1 MAVTLNDVVA
11 QMRSLLS
18 LTEPDLDTT
27 VGTPTRK
34 IIDAVGEVIAETYV
48 DRHLL
53 EYQYDIDAK
62 TAEDLDE
69 FVRLFGFA
77 RFPAKRA
84 TGMVTFERTSV
95 ATADLL
101 IPVGTQ
107 MATEGAAPIIV
118 QTTVPAL
125 LTKGELSVQ
134 VPVQAT
140 VGGTSGNIPA
150 NALRNRVTP
159 FEGINSFTN
168 VTALT
173 GGADEESDEQLRKRF
188 KETVFRNM
196 AGTEQMFLA
205 TALNDPA
212 VTHVNVLGATKVFR
226 ESLEVVGG
234 LATPTVQDARYIYS
248 GSEVFGPDIDSG
260 NILTPGVHYT
270 FDSGTGSVTVI
281 DSGVAPD
288 GIYDLLFEY
297 VPDASRNDPPNGITN
312 RIDVYVNGQ
321 RATEAAEVAIFDT
334 TKVFSAGGNYPVANF
349 QRTDGSQPVAANYF
363 VPLAFSPVIDPA
375 ISNVI
380 TSNGIDYSEGT
391 DFFLVNDITRD
402 GGTPN
407 SLSGIEFVSTAN
419 GATQALPTSGTAFDV
434 QYVFNAVPR
443 DVELALRQWRLVTT
457 DARVHQARPLLL
469 NLHLAVIYRSGYSEG
484 QVRPEL
490 EAALSAYIAN
500 VGFNGVVQVSDI
512 LEVAHRVAGVDA
524 VRFLTSSDDGTNY
537 AIQRVSTDGTLQETY
552 ATSVAGQIR
561 RALDVFVGDDEYPV
575 LNSVVLVAKANN
587 TFGAV

>member
-11 QMRSLLS
+11 QLRAALS
-18 LTEPDLDTT
+18 LSEPDLDTT

-34 IIDAVGEVIAETYV
+34 ILDAVGEVVAEAYV
-48 DRHLL
+48 DRYML

-62 TAEDLDE
+62 TGEDLDE

-95 ATADLL
+95 ATSDLL

-125 LTKGELSVQ
+125 LTKGDLSVQ

-140 VGGTSGNIPA
+140 VGGTSGNVPA

-196 AGTEQMFLA
+196 AGTEPMFLA
-205 TALNDPA
+205 IALNDEA

-226 ESLEVVGG
+226 ESLEVVAGT
-234 LATPTVQDARYIYS
+234 ATTTLQDYRYIYS
-248 GSEVFGPDIDSG
+248 SSEVFGPDIDSG
-260 NILTPGVHYT
+260 SILTPGVHYT
-270 FDSGTGSVTVI
+270 FNTSTGAVTII
-281 DSGVAPD
+281 DSAVAPD
-288 GIYDLLFEY
+288 GVYDLMFEY
-297 VPDASRNDPPNGITN
+297 VPNASRNDPATGVTN
-312 RIDVYVNGQ
+312 RVDVYVNGQ
-321 RATEAAEVAIFDT
+321 RATEAAEIVIFDT
-334 TKVFSAGGNYPVANF
+334 SKVFSAGGNYPVANF
-349 QRTDGSQPVAANYF
+349 QRTDGSAPVAANYF
-363 VPLAFSPVIDPA
+363 VPLAFSPVMDPA
-375 ISNVI
+375 ISNAI
-380 TSNGIDYSEGT
+380 TVGTVTYVEGT
-391 DFFLVNDITRD
+391 DFFLVNDITRE

-407 SLSGIEFVSTAN
+407 SLSGIEFVATVN
-419 GATQALPTSGTAFDV
+419 GATQALPVNGTSFDV

-443 DVELALRQWRLVTT
+443 DVELAIRQWRLVTT
-457 DARVHQARPLLL
+457 DAKVHQAKPILL
-469 NLHLAVIYRSGYSEG
+469 NLHLAVIYRSGYTEG

-490 EAALSAYIAN
+490 EAAISAYIAN
-500 VGFNGVVQVSDI
+500 IGFNGVVQVSDI
-512 LEVAHRVAGVDA
+512 LEVAHRVPGVDA
-524 VRFLTSSDDGTNY
+524 VRFLTSSDNGTNY

-575 LNSVVLVAKANN
+575 LNSVVLVTKAGN